1 MCVFF
6 RLFCCI
12 GGNLAHYFFW
22 NPQTLSGQ
30 DVSDMLKCDLR
41 HKSQESTHPPP
52 PALFY
57 CYIFVPSGNLDKFH
71 FCFPPKDEKKF
82 GVFMITCTALVRTLP
97 KVLPFWVGFFI
108 VVTAAVVF
116 FFFFF
121 PFFSPGHS
129 AQLVG
134 ILVPRPGTEL
144 NPPGPRQRAHG
155 ILTTGPP
162 GNSLD

>member
-6 RLFCCI
+6 RLFRCI

-41 HKSQESTHPPP
+41 HKSQESTHTPP

-108 VVTAAVVF
+108 VTAVVIVLVF
-116 FFFFF
+116 LFF
-121 PFFSPGHS
+121 PLATLHS
-129 AQLVG
+129 LWDLSSSTG
-134 ILVPRPGTEL
+134 NWIKPTRPAAE
-144 NPPGPRQRAHG
+144 REHG